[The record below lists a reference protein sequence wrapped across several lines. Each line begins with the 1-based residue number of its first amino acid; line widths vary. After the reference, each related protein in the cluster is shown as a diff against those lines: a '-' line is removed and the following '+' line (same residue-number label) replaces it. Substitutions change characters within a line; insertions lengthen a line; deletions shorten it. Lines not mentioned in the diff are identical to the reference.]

1 MAVQVTPE
9 IEREFRR
16 YNWLVKVLENTPWYR
31 KHANLVGAGLA
42 TLMAVLS
49 LDPLV
54 HHLLPPVVQAA
65 IPGLIGLVAWLS
77 GRLNDGRAVA
87 ARVESS
93 MVKQTIT
100 PVPQVLNQGVTSKAP
115 SRGHTVLS
123 RDLGL

>member
-1 MAVQVTPE
+1 MTLQVTPE

-31 KHANLVGAGLA
+31 KHANLVGAALA
-42 TLMAVLS
+42 TILAVLS

-87 ARVESS
+87 ARVESG
-93 MVKQTIT
+93 MVEQTIK
-100 PVPQVLNQGVTSKAP
+100 PVPQVTNQSVTSKAP

-123 RDLGL
+123 HDLGL

>member
-1 MAVQVTPE
+1 MVIQVSPE
-9 IEREFRR
+9 LEREFRR

-31 KHANLVGAGLA
+31 KHANLVGAVLA

-54 HHLLPPVVQAA
+54 HHLLPPMVQAA
-65 IPGLIGLVAWLS
+65 IPGLIGLIAWLS

-87 ARVESS
+87 ARVESQ
-93 MVKQTIT
+93 MVEQTIK
-100 PVPQVLNQGVTSKAP
+100 PVPQVTNQGLTSKAP

-123 RDLGL
+123 HDLGL